1 MTCICSKI
9 ALSLNSFVASEQQ
22 ISNPLLRA
30 MMAKKLTVRRL
41 AVLRGQVGY
50 QHKQYI

>member
-1 MTCICSKI
+1 MTCVCSKI

-30 MMAKKLTVRRL
+30 MMAKKLTVRL